1 MELCQQTRGLHV
13 SMFLFSRSVA
23 TAFFVNATQ
32 CKLQMLFTSLMFF
45 IGTDAT
51 AHREHTSSITGQPFN
66 DPE

>member
-1 MELCQQTRGLHV
+1 MWSCVSKHEAIIV
-13 SMFLFSRSVA
+13 SMFSRSVA

-51 AHREHTSSITGQPFN
+51 AHGEHTSSITGQPFN